1 MRTQKSIWINII
13 GIIVLVALL
22 LFGVEETEKY
32 INKVDWKPT
41 EVYEMANKNI
51 SWD

>member
-22 LFGVEETEKY
+22 LFGVGETEKF
-32 INKVDWKPT
+32 NKVDWKPN